1 VVSKI
6 RVAKNGR
13 RSGGHSFS
21 RGALYE
27 LLANPIYIG
36 EIRHK
41 QIRHPGQHQAIV
53 GTKLWEEVQ
62 QRLHQGSAGRGP
74 RSKSSSSP
82 LMGKLFDA
90 TGERLTPSHAVKNG
104 RRYRYYVSAKLL
116 RGPNDKVRDGWRL
129 AAAELER
136 SVAAA
141 ARRMLGQRTRIASVL
156 SQTGMSALEIQQT
169 LEAADEYHRQLA
181 SGPQPL
187 ISKLTSRVTLAKD
200 SIELSL
206 NLAPL
211 LPESVQIKDPV
222 GLTITE
228 FIPLQMKRRGV
239 ETKLVIK
246 DHPTEVMRTDRA
258 LLLAV
263 ARGHHWFGELASG
276 TATSTVEIAKREGL
290 NDSYVRR
297 LLPLAFLA
305 PAIIEAVSAGRQ
317 PSDLTAEKLTR
328 AVSLPLAWSEQQ
340 RLLCFD

>member
-1 VVSKI
+1 
-6 RVAKNGR
+6 
-13 RSGGHSFS
+13 
-21 RGALYE
+21 
-27 LLANPIYIG
+27 
-36 EIRHK
+36 
-41 QIRHPGQHQAIV
+41 
-53 GTKLWEEVQ
+53 
-62 QRLHQGSAGRGP
+62 
-74 RSKSSSSP
+74 
-82 LMGKLFDA
+82 
-90 TGERLTPSHAVKNG
+90 
-104 RRYRYYVSAKLL
+104 
-116 RGPNDKVRDGWRL
+116 
-129 AAAELER
+129 
-136 SVAAA
+136 
-141 ARRMLGQRTRIASVL
+141 
-156 SQTGMSALEIQQT
+156 MSALEIQQT